1 MSGHSKWANIKHK
14 KGRADAQRG
23 KMFTK
28 LIKEITVAARE
39 GGGDP
44 TANPR
49 LRTAID
55 KAKEANM
62 PGDNME
68 RAVKRGTGELEGVNY
83 EDIIYEGYGAGG
95 VAVMVEVLPDNR
107 NRTISDMR
115 HAFQKNNGNM
125 AENGSVAW
133 VFESKG
139 LISVEKS
146 AADEDELFMI
156 AVEAGAEEVDSE
168 NDVFDITTPLTDLD
182 RVKKAL
188 TEAGIE
194 MTGSEPT
201 RIPSNSVRV
210 QGKEA
215 GQVIRLIEV
224 LEDNDDVQK
233 VYSNFDMDEEEMAA
247 LMAE

>member
-1 MSGHSKWANIKHK
+1 
-14 KGRADAQRG
+14 
-23 KMFTK
+23 
-28 LIKEITVAARE
+28 
-39 GGGDP
+39 
-44 TANPR
+44 
-49 LRTAID
+49 
-55 KAKEANM
+55 
-62 PGDNME
+62 
-68 RAVKRGTGELEGVNY
+68 
-83 EDIIYEGYGAGG
+83 
-95 VAVMVEVLPDNR
+95 
-107 NRTISDMR
+107 
-115 HAFQKNNGNM
+115 M

>member
-95 VAVMVEVLPDNR
+95 VAVMVEVLTDNR